1 MRGVR
6 TPFSCRQ
13 KMASPFLLSSPK
25 ALPITIR
32 PLSIVLRVD
41 GAIMDLKYFTLIER
55 EMSQVL

>member
-1 MRGVR
+1 
-6 TPFSCRQ
+6 
-13 KMASPFLLSSPK
+13 MASPFLLSSPK